1 MRTFKKII
9 GNFLDLVDTK
19 YQCADK
25 LCGCDKIILVD
36 ETAFNFKT
44 KSHRGRTSVNKT
56 DTLCIVGVTTTISR
70 ALLCCLK

>member
-25 LCGCDKIILVD
+25 LCGYDKIVLVD
-36 ETAFNFKT
+36 ETALNFKT

-56 DTLCIVGVTTTISR
+56 DTLCIVGVTTAISR
-70 ALLCCLK
+70 ALL